1 MNQQS
6 AGEMLKGK
14 CPIIFMHEMDLYRHR
29 VSDKYRCDKVSN
41 QNARVNLLRYPVKR
55 GNRKLKC

>member
-1 MNQQS
+1 
-6 AGEMLKGK
+6 MLKGK
-14 CPIIFMHEMDLYRHR
+14 CPIIDMHERDGPLAPQSARQETVVY
-29 VSDKYRCDKVSN
+29 DKVSI